1 LGSLAYL
8 RDFFMFAGCVAVA
21 IVFALQVGLYLRLVK
36 EKKSGRSSTISN
48 LTEIAIMFQAMRSVL
63 HDQKT
68 LARDFNKSVEQ
79 KASMIRHVLEEVV
92 VAADRLAKAQARLA
106 QQLERAEKR
115 VAALDQRLAAPNAG
129 IAPPLAEEPMP
140 VLQIL
145 ATPDESVPMTG
156 LLDGWKTF
164 DAPLDE
170 SASDDAFDVPQEVP
184 EAPRDPERA
193 RAAFRALLNM
203 TEDSSESGNGRR
215 KTEALRAR
223 VHEYHDAG
231 MSIAQIAQEL
241 GVGKGEVRLMLTL
254 RETREKP
261 RMKDEG

>member
-1 LGSLAYL
+1 
-8 RDFFMFAGCVAVA
+8 
-21 IVFALQVGLYLRLVK
+21 
-36 EKKSGRSSTISN
+36 
-48 LTEIAIMFQAMRSVL
+48 
-63 HDQKT
+63 QKT

-79 KASMIRHVLEEVV
+79 KAAMIRHVLEEVV

-106 QQLERAEKR
+106 QQLDRAEKR
-115 VAALDQRLAAPNAG
+115 AASLDQHLATPNPDV
-129 IAPPLAEEPMP
+129 APPVDEEPEPM
-140 VLQIL
+140 LQIL
-145 ATPDESVPMTG
+145 AAPDESVPMTG
-156 LLDGWKTF
+156 LLEGWKTF
-164 DAPLDE
+164 DAPFDE
-170 SASDDAFDVPQEVP
+170 SASEDAFNVPQEVP
-184 EAPRDPERA
+184 QAPRDPERA

-231 MSIAQIAQEL
+231 MSVAQIAQEL

-254 RETREKP
+254 REKREKP